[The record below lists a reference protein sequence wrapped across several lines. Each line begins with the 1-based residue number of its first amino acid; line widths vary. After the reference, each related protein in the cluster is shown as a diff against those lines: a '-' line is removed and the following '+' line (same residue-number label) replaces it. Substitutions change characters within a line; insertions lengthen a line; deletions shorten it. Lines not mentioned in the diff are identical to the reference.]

1 MGRIIVS
8 IVAAFLVAFG
18 AVGAR
23 AHFAMLLP
31 SDDIVTMQ
39 DEKEISVRAWF
50 LHPFERMVFTM
61 KKPVAFGVRVR
72 GEEMDLLPGLEKAD
86 IPDGTAYD
94 LSYRIK
100 KPGDHIFH
108 MEFAPYFDA
117 NENIFRVQSS
127 KVVVSALGRSGGW
140 EEPLGM
146 EVEIVPLTR
155 PYGLWAGNVFQGRV
169 LFRGKPMAGATVEVE
184 HYNADGSLVAPST
197 AYITQTVLTDPSGIF
212 TYAIPRKG
220 WWGFAAVFLTDEKMA
235 LRGKKY
241 RVEHGATFW
250 VHATEMP

>member
-1 MGRIIVS
+1 MGRIFIA

-18 AVGAR
+18 AADAR

-39 DEKEISVRAWF
+39 DEKDISVRAWF
-50 LHPFERMVFTM
+50 LHPFERMVLTM
-61 KKPVAFGVRVR
+61 KKPVSFGVRVR
-72 GEEMDLLPGLEKAD
+72 GEGTDLLANLTKAD

-94 LSYRIK
+94 LSYRIR

-108 MEFAPYFDA
+108 MELAPYWDA
-117 NENIFRVQSS
+117 NEEIFIVQSS
-127 KVVVSALGRSGGW
+127 KVVINALGRSGGW

-169 LFRGKPMAGATVEVE
+169 LFRGKPKAGATVEVE
-184 HYNADGSLVAPST
+184 HYNAEGSLKAPST
-197 AYITQTVLTDPSGIF
+197 AYITQTVLTDPNGIF
-212 TYAIPRKG
+212 TYAIPGKG
-220 WWGFAAVFLTDEKMA
+220 WWGFAAVFPTDETKAFRNKMYKIE
-235 LRGKKY
+235 RG
-241 RVEHGATFW
+241 ASFW
-250 VHATEMP
+250 VHAIEMP